1 MRHIRC
7 LVPTWLSLVLMVTL
21 TAGMAMAQSSPP
33 SGATDTTS
41 PPAQSTT
48 PSPSPSQEGDK
59 PPAAQTSPT
68 PAPNIQAPSTQTESR
83 TEVRSERIV
92 ETERPSSVFGLDSNV
107 VMILGAVLFV
117 VVILAVVAMAR
128 RTDDSTSTTRTTR
141 TTITHT

>member
-7 LVPTWLSLVLMVTL
+7 LMPTWLSLVLMLTL
-21 TAGMAMAQSSPP
+21 MTGMAMAQSSPP

-48 PSPSPSQEGDK
+48 PSPSPTQEGDK

-68 PAPNIQAPSTQTESR
+68 PAPNTQTESR

-92 ETERPSSVFGLDSNV
+92 ETERPSSAFGLDSNV
-107 VMILGAVLFV
+107 VMILAAVLFV
-117 VVILAVVAMAR
+117 VVVLAVVAMAR
-128 RTDDSTSTTRTTR
+128 RNDSTSTTRTTVTR
-141 TTITHT
+141 T